1 MLRGCSPLVQNPL
14 VVKTECPR
22 GIRVPVRDDLSSIT
36 IAGNRIPKL
45 QPTYTLPRG
54 RLLHALNSTRWC
66 FYSSAPLVQFGRR
79 IGISPTPELGLFSL
93 FFVLFTAVGAIFS
106 LALISIPTLTLITRL
121 TASMDKLSKV
131 VNQEVPRTLFS
142 LNLSSREIHDLSQ
155 QLGSLRS
162 GLSKNKVAKVGT
174 LEMVD
179 AEVNTSHPPQA

>member
-1 MLRGCSPLVQNPL
+1 MSPGCSPLVQNPL
-14 VVKTECPR
+14 VVKTEFPR

-93 FFVLFTAVGAIFS
+93 FFVLFTAVEAIFS

-131 VNQEVPRTLFS
+131 PRTLFS
-142 LNLSSREIHDLSQ
+142 LNLSSREIHDLTQ
-155 QLGSLRS
+155 QLGGLRQKIS
-162 GLSKNKVAKVGT
+162 GSSHRNKDGK
-174 LEMVD
+174 
-179 AEVNTSHPPQA
+179 Q